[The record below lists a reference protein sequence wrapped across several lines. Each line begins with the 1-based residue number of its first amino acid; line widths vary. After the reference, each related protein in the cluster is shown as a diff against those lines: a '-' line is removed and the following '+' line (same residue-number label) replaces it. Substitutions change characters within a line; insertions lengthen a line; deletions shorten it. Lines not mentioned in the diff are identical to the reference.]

1 MSVAPAGSVM
11 PSSEEPAITTV
22 RTGRLVATALV
33 GLGLWLLPVP
43 DGVEPEAW
51 KLLAIFVATIA
62 GIILRPLPMGAV
74 ALVATGVAVLSRT
87 LTIEEATAGFGAPIV
102 WLVVAAF
109 FIATTFIHTGLGIRI
124 AYHFMRVL
132 GKHTLGLGYG
142 LVATDLVLAPA
153 IPSNTA
159 RAGGV
164 IFPILRSLCVSL
176 GADSSPRADSSPDAP
191 GDAAGDAPGDIAR
204 DVAGF
209 LTFTAYQG
217 TCVTSAMFLT
227 AMVANPLAVELAA
240 QQGVEITWTRWALAA
255 SLPGLVS
262 LAVVPLLIFYLY
274 PVQTKETPEAPELA
288 RRHLSEMGPMARNE
302 QILLGVFVLLL
313 GLWIFGST
321 LGIAT
326 TTTAVVGVGA
336 LLVTGALP
344 WEKVLREKA
353 AWDTLIWFAVVV
365 MMASQLGERGLVDW
379 FSEQVASVIG
389 GESWLPAFLG
399 LSLIYFYSHY
409 FFASNTAHVSAMYAP
424 FLAVALAVGTP
435 PLFAALVLGFFSNLF
450 ASMTHYGTAPAPI
463 FFGSGNVEMGTWWKL
478 GALISLVNITIWL
491 GIGGLWWKVLGI
503 W

>member
-1 MSVAPAGSVM
+1 M
-11 PSSEEPAITTV
+11 PTV
-22 RTGRLVATALV
+22 RTGRLVAAALV

-43 DGVEPEAW
+43 VGVEPGAW

-62 GIILRPLPMGAV
+62 GFILRPLPMGAV
-74 ALVATGVAVLSRT
+74 ALVATGVAVLSRA
-87 LTIEEATAGFGAPIV
+87 LTIDEATAGFGAPIV

-132 GKHTLGLGYG
+132 GKHTLGLAYG
-142 LVATDLVLAPA
+142 LVATDLVLAPV

-164 IFPILRSLCVSL
+164 IFPILRSLCASL
-176 GADSSPRADSSPDAP
+176 RADSSPDAP
-191 GDAAGDAPGDIAR
+191 GD
-204 DVAGF
+204 VAGF
-209 LTFTAYQG
+209 LTFTTYQG

-240 QQGVEITWTRWALAA
+240 QQGIEITWTGWALAA

-262 LAVVPLLIFYLY
+262 LVVVPILIFSLY
-274 PVQTKETPEAPELA
+274 PVETRETPEAPELA
-288 RRHLSEMGPMARNE
+288 RRYLREMGPMARNE
-302 QILLGVFVLLL
+302 WILLCVFVLLL
-313 GLWIFGST
+313 GLWIFGSS

-326 TTTAVVGVGA
+326 TTAAVVGVGV

-344 WEKVLREKA
+344 WEKVLREKS
-353 AWDTLIWFAVVV
+353 AWDTLIWFAVLV
-365 MMASQLGERGLVDW
+365 MMASQLGEQGLVDW
-379 FSEQVASVIG
+379 FSERVASVIG
-389 GESWLPAFLG
+389 GERWLPAFLG

-424 FLAVALAVGTP
+424 FLAVALGVGTP
-435 PLFAALVLGFFSNLF
+435 PLLAALVLAFFSNLF
-450 ASMTHYGTAPAPI
+450 ASMTHYGAAPAPI
-463 FFGSGNVEMGTWWKL
+463 FFGSGSVELGTWWKL
-478 GALISLVNITIWL
+478 GALISLVNIAIWL
-491 GIGGLWWKVLGI
+491 GIGSLWWKALGI

>member
-1 MSVAPAGSVM
+1 M
-11 PSSEEPAITTV
+11 PTV
-22 RTGRLVATALV
+22 RTGRLVAAALV
-33 GLGLWLLPVP
+33 GLGLWLVPVP
-43 DGVEPEAW
+43 VGVEPGAW

-62 GIILRPLPMGAV
+62 GIILRPLPTGAV

-87 LTIEEATAGFGAPIV
+87 LTIDEATAGFGAPIV

-109 FIATTFIHTGLGIRI
+109 FIATAFIHTGLGIRI

-132 GKHTLGLGYG
+132 GKHTLGLAYG
-142 LVATDLVLAPA
+142 LVATDLVLAPV

-164 IFPILRSLCVSL
+164 IFPILRSLCASL
-176 GADSSPRADSSPDAP
+176 RSDSSADAP
-191 GDAAGDAPGDIAR
+191 GNAPA

-240 QQGVEITWTRWALAA
+240 QQGIEITWTGWALAA

-262 LAVVPLLIFYLY
+262 LVVVPLLIFYLY
-274 PVQTKETPEAPELA
+274 PVKTRETPEAPELA
-288 RRHLSEMGPMARNE
+288 RRHLREMGPMARNE
-302 QILLGVFVLLL
+302 WILLGVFVLLL
-313 GLWIFGST
+313 VLWIFGST

-326 TTTAVVGVGA
+326 TTTAIVGVGA

-344 WEKVLREKA
+344 WEKVLREKS
-353 AWDTLIWFAVVV
+353 AWDTLIWFAVLV

-379 FSEQVASVIG
+379 FSENVASVIG

-424 FLAVALAVGTP
+424 FLVVALGVGTP
-435 PLFAALVLGFFSNLF
+435 PLFAALVLAFFSNLF

-463 FFGSGNVEMGTWWKL
+463 FFGSGNVELGTWWKL
-478 GALISLVNITIWL
+478 GALISLVNIAIWL
-491 GIGGLWWKVLGI
+491 GIGSLWWKALGI
-503 W
+503 L

>member
-1 MSVAPAGSVM
+1 MRVSPPESSVSAKPTESLM
-11 PSSEEPAITTV
+11 PSRGEPAVPTV

-33 GLGLWLLPVP
+33 GLGLWFLPVP
-43 DGVEPEAW
+43 VGVEPGAW

-62 GIILRPLPMGAV
+62 GIILRPLPTGAV

-87 LTIEEATAGFGAPIV
+87 LTIEEATAGFGVPIV
-102 WLVVAAF
+102 WLVMAAF
-109 FIATTFIHTGLGIRI
+109 FISTTFIHTGLGIRI

-142 LVATDLVLAPA
+142 LVATDLVLAPV

-164 IFPILRSLCVSL
+164 VFPILQSLSASL
-176 GADSSPRADSSPDAP
+176 RAGALPDTRE
-191 GDAAGDAPGDIAR
+191 DI
-204 DVAGF
+204 AGF

-240 QQGVEITWTRWALAA
+240 QQGVEITWTGWALAA

-262 LAVVPLLIFYLY
+262 LVVVPLLIWSLY
-274 PVQTKETPEAPELA
+274 PMEARETPEAPELA
-288 RRHLSEMGPMARNE
+288 RKRLREMGPMARNE
-302 QILLGVFVLLL
+302 WILVCVFVLLL

-326 TTTAVVGVGA
+326 TTTAVVGVGV
-336 LLVTGALP
+336 LLATGALP
-344 WEKVLREKA
+344 WEKVLREKS
-353 AWDTLIWFAVVV
+353 AWDTLIWFAVLV
-365 MMASQLGERGLVDW
+365 MMASQLGERGMVDW
-379 FSEQVASVIG
+379 FSEHVASAIG
-389 GESWLPAFLG
+389 GGHWLPTFLA
-399 LSLIYFYSHY
+399 LSIIYFYSHY

-424 FLAVALAVGTP
+424 FLVVSLGVGTP
-435 PLFAALVLGFFSNLF
+435 PLFAALTLGFFSNLF

-463 FFGSGNVEMGTWWKL
+463 FFGSGSVEIGTWWKL
-478 GALISLVNITIWL
+478 GALISVVNIAIWL
-491 GIGGLWWKVLGI
+491 GLGSLWWKALGI

>member
-1 MSVAPAGSVM
+1 MRVPPPEGSVGVEPTGSVM
-11 PSSEEPAITTV
+11 PSSGEPATPTV

-33 GLGLWLLPVP
+33 GVGLWLVPVP
-43 DGVEPEAW
+43 AGVEPGAW

-87 LTIEEATAGFGAPIV
+87 LTIDEATAGFGAPIV

-142 LVATDLVLAPA
+142 FVATDLVLAPV

-164 IFPILRSLCVSL
+164 IFPILQSLCASL
-176 GADSSPRADSSPDAP
+176 RADSSREAS
-191 GDAAGDAPGDIAR
+191 GDAPGDVVG

-227 AMVANPLAVELAA
+227 AMVANPLVVELAA
-240 QQGVEITWTRWALAA
+240 QQGIEITWTGWALAA

-262 LAVVPLLIFYLY
+262 LAVVPLLIFFLY
-274 PVQTKETPEAPELA
+274 PVKTRETPEAPELA
-288 RRHLSEMGPMARNE
+288 RSRLREMGPMAQDE
-302 QILLGVFVLLL
+302 WILLCVFVLLL

-344 WEKVLREKA
+344 WEKVLREKS
-353 AWDTLIWFAVVV
+353 AWDTLIWFAALL

-379 FSEQVASVIG
+379 FSEHVASVIG
-389 GESWLPAFLG
+389 GEHWLPAFLG

-424 FLAVALAVGTP
+424 FLVVALGVGTP

-463 FFGSGNVEMGTWWKL
+463 FFGSGNVELGTWWKL
-478 GALISLVNITIWL
+478 GALISLVNIAIWL
-491 GIGGLWWKVLGI
+491 GIGSLWWKALGI

>member
-1 MSVAPAGSVM
+1 M
-11 PSSEEPAITTV
+11 PSGEEPAITTV

-33 GLGLWLLPVP
+33 GVGVWLLPVP
-43 DGVEPEAW
+43 VGVEPEAW

-74 ALVATGVAVLSRT
+74 ALVATGVAVLTRT

-164 IFPILRSLCVSL
+164 IFPILQSLCVSL
-176 GADSSPRADSSPDAP
+176 RDDSSPDAP
-191 GDAAGDAPGDIAR
+191 GDASGGVAK

-274 PVQTKETPEAPELA
+274 PVKTRETPQAPELA
-288 RRHLSEMGPMARNE
+288 RKYLREMGPMARNE
-302 QILLGVFVLLL
+302 RILLGVFGLLL

-326 TTTAVVGVGA
+326 TTTALVGVGA

-450 ASMTHYGTAPAPI
+450 SSMTHYGTAPAPI

-478 GALISLVNITIWL
+478 GALISVVNITIWL

>member
-1 MSVAPAGSVM
+1 V
-11 PSSEEPAITTV
+11 
-22 RTGRLVATALV
+22 
-33 GLGLWLLPVP
+33 
-43 DGVEPEAW
+43 
-51 KLLAIFVATIA
+51 
-62 GIILRPLPMGAV
+62 
-74 ALVATGVAVLSRT
+74 
-87 LTIEEATAGFGAPIV
+87 
-102 WLVVAAF
+102 
-109 FIATTFIHTGLGIRI
+109 
-124 AYHFMRVL
+124 
-132 GKHTLGLGYG
+132 
-142 LVATDLVLAPA
+142 
-153 IPSNTA
+153 
-159 RAGGV
+159 
-164 IFPILRSLCVSL
+164 
-176 GADSSPRADSSPDAP
+176 
-191 GDAAGDAPGDIAR
+191 GDAPEDLAG

-227 AMVANPLAVELAA
+227 AMVANPLAVELAG
-240 QQGVEITWTRWALAA
+240 QQGVEITWAGWALAA

-274 PVQTKETPEAPELA
+274 PVKTKETPQAPELA
-288 RRHLSEMGPMARNE
+288 RKYLREMGPMARNE
-302 QILLGVFVLLL
+302 RILLGVFALLL

-326 TTTAVVGVGA
+326 TTTALVGVGA

>member
-1 MSVAPAGSVM
+1 M
-11 PSSEEPAITTV
+11 PTV
-22 RTGRLVATALV
+22 RTGRLVAAALV

-43 DGVEPEAW
+43 VGVEPGAW
-51 KLLAIFVATIA
+51 KLLAIFVATIV

-164 IFPILRSLCVSL
+164 VFPILQSLCASL
-176 GADSSPRADSSPDAP
+176 RADSSSDAP
-191 GDAAGDAPGDIAR
+191 GG
-204 DVAGF
+204 VAGF

-240 QQGVEITWTRWALAA
+240 QQGVEITWTGWALAA

-262 LAVVPLLIFYLY
+262 LVLVPLLIYSLY
-274 PVQTKETPEAPELA
+274 PVETRETPEAPELA
-288 RRHLSEMGPMARNE
+288 RRYLREMGPMARNE
-302 QILLGVFVLLL
+302 RILLGVFVLLL

-326 TTTAVVGVGA
+326 TTAALVGVGV

-344 WEKVLREKA
+344 WEKVLREKS
-353 AWDTLIWFAVVV
+353 AWDTLIWFAVLV

-379 FSEQVASVIG
+379 FSEHVASVIG
-389 GESWLPAFLG
+389 GERWLPAFLV

-435 PLFAALVLGFFSNLF
+435 PLFAALVLAYFSNLF

-463 FFGSGNVEMGTWWKL
+463 FFGSGSVEVGTWWKL
-478 GALISLVNITIWL
+478 GALISLVNIAIWL
-491 GIGGLWWKVLGI
+491 GIGSLWWKALGI

>member
-1 MSVAPAGSVM
+1 M
-11 PSSEEPAITTV
+11 PTV
-22 RTGRLVATALV
+22 RTGRLVAAALV

-43 DGVEPEAW
+43 VGVEPGAW

-62 GIILRPLPMGAV
+62 GFILRPLPMGAV
-74 ALVATGVAVLSRT
+74 ALVATGVAVLSRA
-87 LTIEEATAGFGAPIV
+87 LTIDEATAGFGAPIV

-132 GKHTLGLGYG
+132 GKHTLGLAYG
-142 LVATDLVLAPA
+142 LVATDLVLAPV

-164 IFPILRSLCVSL
+164 IFPILRSLCASL
-176 GADSSPRADSSPDAP
+176 RADSSPDAP
-191 GDAAGDAPGDIAR
+191 GD
-204 DVAGF
+204 VAGF
-209 LTFTAYQG
+209 LTFTTYQG

-240 QQGVEITWTRWALAA
+240 QQGIEITWTGWALAA

-262 LAVVPLLIFYLY
+262 LVVVPILIFSLY
-274 PVQTKETPEAPELA
+274 PVETRETPEAPELA
-288 RRHLSEMGPMARNE
+288 RRYLREMGPMARNE
-302 QILLGVFVLLL
+302 WILLCVFVLLL
-313 GLWIFGST
+313 SLWIFGSS

-326 TTTAVVGVGA
+326 TTAAVVGVGV

-344 WEKVLREKA
+344 WEKVLREKS
-353 AWDTLIWFAVVV
+353 AWDTLIWFAVLV
-365 MMASQLGERGLVDW
+365 MMASQLGEQGLVDW
-379 FSEQVASVIG
+379 FSERVASVIG
-389 GESWLPAFLG
+389 GERWLPAFLG

-424 FLAVALAVGTP
+424 FLAVALGVGTP
-435 PLFAALVLGFFSNLF
+435 PLLAALVLAFFSNLF
-450 ASMTHYGTAPAPI
+450 ASMTHYGAAPAPI
-463 FFGSGNVEMGTWWKL
+463 FFGSGSVELGTWWKL
-478 GALISLVNITIWL
+478 GALISLVNIAIWL
-491 GIGGLWWKVLGI
+491 GIGSLWWKALGI